1 MLKKSF
7 CQTKNEFKL
16 LKAFCVGGAF
26 CLVGQAL
33 LNRTSLPPAKILVG
47 FVVSGVVLGVAG
59 GLCAAS

>member
-47 FVVSGVVLGVAG
+47 FVVSGVVLGAAG
-59 GLCAAS
+59 A